1 MPLASGSGRRAAM
14 VVESVWGTTPST
26 PVFDVLRFT
35 NGSMRTNK
43 TTATSDEI
51 RADRN
56 VTDEILLGLDSQGSY
71 DFEFSYGN
79 FTKILES
86 VMFSDFASDVLKNGI
101 SPKSFTV
108 EETRELGA
116 TDSFSRFTGCRVG
129 TFSLN
134 LTSRQK
140 VTGSFSMMGRSEA
153 LATAIVAGATYTA
166 PNTNPILSASAH
178 VADLGIFGMST
189 SPKLRSLT
197 IEMNNGLR
205 IRPVVG
211 DKYSLEHGEGRFE
224 VTGTME
230 AYFESNAL
238 YQKVLDHDAGA
249 LEFTIG
255 ADTGEKYTFEM
266 PNVKVGN
273 GEVRPA
279 GNDEDI
285 VVAMPYRALYDA
297 GIGATLQIT
306 RAVA

>member
-1 MPLASGSGRRAAM
+1 MPLASGSGRRAAF
-14 VVESVWGTTPST
+14 VVESTWGTTPSN
-26 PVFDVLRFT
+26 PVFQVMRLT

-56 VTDEILLGLDSQGSY
+56 VIDEILLGLDSQGNY
-71 DFEFSYGN
+71 DIEFSYGSYDA
-79 FTKILES
+79 ILES
-86 VMFSDFASDVLKNGI
+86 AMFGAWSTNVLKNGI
-101 SPKSFTV
+101 TPKQFTF
-108 EETRELGA
+108 EETRELGV

-134 LTSRQK
+134 LASRQK
-140 VTGSFSMMGRSEA
+140 VTGAFQVMGRAEA
-153 LATAIVAGATYTA
+153 LATAIVSGATYTA
-166 PNTNPILSASAH
+166 ATTTPILSASAH
-178 VADLGIFGMST
+178 VADLSIFGMT
-189 SPKLRSLT
+189 VAPKLRSLT
-197 IEMNNGLR
+197 LEVNDGLR

-211 DKYSLEHGEGRFE
+211 DLYSLEHGEGRCE

-230 AYFESNAL
+230 AYFENNTL
-238 YQKVLDHDAGA
+238 YQKVLDHAAGA

-255 ADTGEKYTFEM
+255 AATGEKYTFEM

-285 VVAMPYRALYDA
+285 IVAMPFRALYNS
-297 GIGATLQIT
+297 GISATLQIT